1 MGCFFYDNRIFRI
14 WRGGIN
20 LICGVLWIR
29 VQMFILVFWVEVH
42 VQRKCTEKTGV
53 KLYGSYKEL
62 AENSDILISSVVPS
76 NAVEVAGI
84 VGKYSR
90 GIYVDM
96 NNVSPKTVR
105 NALGMIENGR
115 TVDAAIMGSVARN
128 GFNVKVIAS
137 GPFANEFS
145 ELEVYG
151 LNINVVGSENGQ
163 ASGIKLLR
171 SAYTK
176 GVSAL
181 LFESIYSA
189 YKMGLDREVLEYISE
204 TEGNEFMD
212 SAVSRIIS
220 SSIHADRRSQEMEE
234 VVEMLSEKQDPIMCR
249 ATLQFFKSLTKDIK
263 KPKKRPNN
271 YLEVF
276 KLYYGD

>member
-1 MGCFFYDNRIFRI
+1 MIIGFLGFGEVASTLSAGFMDKGADVYTC
-14 WRGGIN
+14 
-20 LICGVLWIR
+20 VLGR
-29 VQMFILVFWVEVH
+29 STRTKEST
-42 VQRKCTEKTGV
+42 KKTGV
-53 KLYGSYKEL
+53 KLYESYKEL

-145 ELEVYG
+145 ELKVYG
-151 LNINVVGSENGQ
+151 LNVNVVGSENGQ

-204 TEGNEFMD
+204 TEGNEFLD

-234 VVEMLSEKQDPIMCR
+234 VVEMLSEKLDPIMCR

>member
-1 MGCFFYDNRIFRI
+1 MIIGFLGFGEVASKLSAGLMD
-14 WRGGIN
+14 GGADVYTCVVGRSTRTKEIS
-20 LICGVLWIR
+20 
-29 VQMFILVFWVEVH
+29 
-42 VQRKCTEKTGV
+42 EKIGV
-53 KLYGSYKEL
+53 KIYGSYREL

-105 NALGMIENGR
+105 NALGMIENGK

-128 GFNVKVIAS
+128 GDNVKVIAS
-137 GPFANEFS
+137 GPFAKEFAK
-145 ELEVYG
+145 LEAYG
-151 LNINVVGSENGQ
+151 LNIIVVGCENGQ

-189 YKMGLDREVLEYISE
+189 YKMGLDREVLEYISD
-204 TEGNEFMD
+204 TEGNGFME

-220 SSIHADRRSQEMEE
+220 SSIHADRRSQEMGE
-234 VVEMLSEKQDPIMCR
+234 VVEMLSENLDPVMCR
-249 ATLQFFKSLTKDIK
+249 ATLQFFKSMSKQIK
-263 KPKKRPNN
+263 KPEKRPDN

>member
-1 MGCFFYDNRIFRI
+1 MIIGFLGFGEVASTLSAGFMDKGADVYTC
-14 WRGGIN
+14 
-20 LICGVLWIR
+20 VLDR
-29 VQMFILVFWVEVH
+29 STRTKEST
-42 VQRKCTEKTGV
+42 KKTGV
-53 KLYGSYKEL
+53 KLYESYKEL

-84 VGKYSR
+84 VGKYST

-145 ELEVYG
+145 ELKVYG
-151 LNINVVGSENGQ
+151 LNVNVVGSENGQ

-204 TEGNEFMD
+204 TEGNEFLD

-234 VVEMLSEKQDPIMCR
+234 VVEMLSEKLDPIMCR